1 MVEKGFAAVEGDW
14 QNLVAAVLAAQRQI
28 LPDLRLSTL
37 GKPLSNP
44 EVVHTW
50 KAFKQ
55 SCHPADSSTF
65 NFSAT
70 FQCEEK
76 HQTVSEIQSLKI
88 TWRTK

>member
-44 EVVHTW
+44 VILLTR
-50 KAFKQ
+50 
-55 SCHPADSSTF
+55 PRSTF
-65 NFSAT
+65 LRLFNVKRSTRLFLKSRALKSHGE
-70 FQCEEK
+70 QNRK
-76 HQTVSEIQSLKI
+76 VEICI
-88 TWRTK
+88 TWHT